1 VIELQEEL
9 RPDYD
14 VATRRQ
20 LNPGARRTGGRE
32 EDTGMMGEVGI
43 QEEKSKKNKNFLAIV
58 RVCQLRTIGG

>member
-20 LNPGARRTGGRE
+20 LNPDAHRAGGRE

-43 QEEKSKKNKNFLAIV
+43 QEEKTRRTRTFW
-58 RVCQLRTIGG
+58 QLFESVSFE